1 MSIETKNV
9 RLLLDAIDSIQE
21 FDDHYL
27 DLIGREKE
35 RERDA
40 RDERTKENAISVQ
53 NYSSEKLLLTEA
65 ATKNLML
72 LIIGELSDMELLG
85 NITAEDKMTK
95 AKKQ

>member
-9 RLLLDAIDSIQE
+9 RLLLDAIDSLQE
-21 FDDHYL
+21 FDAHYL
-27 DLIGREKE
+27 NLIERERE

-40 RDERTKENAISVQ
+40 RDERTKENAIAVQ
-53 NYSSEKLLLTEA
+53 DYSSEKLLLTDA

-85 NITAEDKMTK
+85 NITVEEK
-95 AKKQ
+95 